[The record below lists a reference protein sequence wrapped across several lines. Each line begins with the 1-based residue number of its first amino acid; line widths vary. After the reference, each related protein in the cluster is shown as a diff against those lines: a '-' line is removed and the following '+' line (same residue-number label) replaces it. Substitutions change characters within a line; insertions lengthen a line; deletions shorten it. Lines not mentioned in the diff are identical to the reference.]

1 MPVIIHKQNGSMPS
15 AVRSTKT
22 AQHNFMLLPKK
33 RNMGANVFKKQKLND
48 TDGQTAVSEKCH
60 AQ

>member
-15 AVRSTKT
+15 AVRSTET
-22 AQHNFMLLPKK
+22 AQHNFMLLPK
-33 RNMGANVFKKQKLND
+33 NEIWVLMCLKKQKLND